1 MGGTSTS
8 KSTQTSQLAP
18 YDPASGSL
26 KGILSGLNSFVPQAG
41 TLDGGQR
48 DAINQVVS
56 NSNGQPNYNPAI
68 SSGTMG
74 LLNGG
79 GAQNNDAAIKN
90 NLGML
95 QNGFVG
101 QTASGANVGNNTALK
116 AQLDTAAADTS
127 QAINSQWAAAGRDGS
142 PGNAQAVARGV
153 TQATAPIIAAQYNT
167 DVSNALNAG
176 KSLYDAGNT
185 TYGMLNGNQANANAN
200 FTNGIGAVSSG
211 LNAENAAPTA
221 TINALAQRFNIP
233 VSQLSTLLGSVAPVA
248 AQFGQNNASSS
259 TESTMSPV
267 QQFALLASGIGS
279 MMPKGPISFGG

>member
-18 YDPASGSL
+18 YGAADGSL
-26 KGILSGLNSFVPQAG
+26 RGILSGLGSLVPQAG
-41 TLDGGQR
+41 TLSGGQQ

-56 NSNGQPNYNPAI
+56 NANGQPNYNPAI

-79 GAQNNDAAIKN
+79 GAQNNDAAIKS

-101 QTASGANVGNNTALK
+101 QTASGANIGNNEALK

-176 KSLYDAGNT
+176 STLYNAGNA
-185 TYGMLNGNQANANAN
+185 TYGLLNGTQGAANTN

-211 LNAENAAPTA
+211 LDAENAAPTA
-221 TINALAQRFNIP
+221 KINALAQQFNIP
-233 VSQLSTLLGSVAPVA
+233 ASQLTTLLGSVAPVA
-248 AQFGQNNASSS
+248 AQFGTSNGTS
-259 TESTMSPV
+259 TSESTMSPV

-279 MMPKGPISFGG
+279 MMPKGPISFGS